1 MKAIYVAA
9 TSQHVGKTTSTLGL
23 YAMLKNQ
30 GYNVGYCKPVG
41 QKFLDINN
49 DKVDKDALLFAEMM
63 KFDLVAKLHS
73 PVILGK
79 GATESYIDD
88 PAKFNFPENV
98 AYASKILTNQYDI
111 VVYEGTGHPGV
122 GSVVNLS
129 NADVAKMVGAGVIM
143 VVEGGIGST
152 IDMLNLCLARFEQK
166 QVPLLGVIVNK
177 VLPDK
182 MGKIKFYVEQY
193 LKSKGIPLLGMLPYV
208 PSLAFPLMRTVTKAI
223 KGEVLA
229 HGHRMNNKIE
239 DILAGS
245 LMEMDNLT
253 TFENILLVVSG
264 RTVGDAI
271 DKLKLITD
279 IMDDT
284 KTPLS
289 GIIVTGPTS
298 FAESTRAYIDKFE
311 IPLVR
316 TNLDTYGSV
325 MKISKIEVKIN
336 TRTPWKV
343 QEAINLFAENVDSEK
358 ITSMI
363 DM

>member
-1 MKAIYVAA
+1 MKSIYVAA

-23 YAMLKNQ
+23 YAMLQNQ
-30 GYNVGYCKPVG
+30 GYKVGYCKPVG

-79 GATESYIDD
+79 GATEAYIDD
-88 PAKFNFPENV
+88 PSKTNYPDNIN
-98 AYASKILTNQYDI
+98 YASKILSSQYDV

-122 GSVVNLS
+122 GSVVDLS

-152 IDMLNLCLARFEQK
+152 IDMLNLCLARFQQK

-182 MGKIKFYVEQY
+182 IGKIKFYIEKY
-193 LKSKGIPLLGMLPYV
+193 LESRGIPLLGILPYV
-208 PSLAFPLMRTVTKAI
+208 PSLAYPLMRTVTKAI
-223 KGEVLA
+223 KGEVIA
-229 HGHRMNNKIE
+229 NGHNMNNKIE

-245 LMEMDNLT
+245 LMDMDSLT
-253 TFENILLVVSG
+253 TFENILLVVGG
-264 RTVGDAI
+264 RSVAGAI
-271 DKLKLITD
+271 EKIKFITSL
-279 IMDDT
+279 MDDR
-284 KTPLS
+284 KSPLS
-289 GIIVTGPTS
+289 GIIVTGPADYSEETMD
-298 FAESTRAYIDKFE
+298 YINRYE

-343 QEAINLFAENVDSEK
+343 KEAINLFADNVDSSK
-358 ITSMI
+358 ITSML
-363 DM
+363 DV